1 MLLENAKTRI
11 SEHKTGLF
19 IERDHDEVK
28 LESRTESRRH
38 ICTDYNTVVC
48 RKMCNEGVYC
58 KDLEVPQQITD
69 NTDNIIFTALN
80 NY

>member
-1 MLLENAKTRI
+1 MLSETAKTEI
-11 SEHKTGLF
+11 SEHKKGLF

-48 RKMCNEGVYC
+48 RKMCNEGVYY
-58 KDLEVPQQITD
+58 KYLEVPKQITD
-69 NTDNIIFTALN
+69 DMDNIIFTALN